1 MDTWSFI
8 FSDFIIAKTFFKATF
23 GRHGEFQK
31 RKKKLGKKGI
41 CREIHCNPSGK
52 NSVQLEFW
60 LEFSSSSSITNSL
73 YRPQLHL
80 THQPWSEDWAG
91 SIDCITKI
99 RKTEQYVTCPKLSQ
113 CWTIC
118 NINLW
123 SLPFRGKCS
132 SSSNNQGELERW
144 LSQTSSPGFCWHQD
158 TCDAQTIC
166 RPSTH
171 TRKIKST
178 GCSCREPG
186 FRSQH
191 PQCSS
196 QWSVAPEFQG
206 IHWPLLALWASG
218 IHIMHI
224 INTCR
229 PNTHTHKIN
238 INFKKKMNRLSFHT
252 NGLITILKRALSV
265 I

>member
-1 MDTWSFI
+1 MWHAQSYLSAEPSATS
-8 FSDFIIAKTFFKATF
+8 TF
-23 GRHGEFQK
+23 GHCHSEENVVVQATTKGSWRDDSAI
-31 RKKKLGKKGI
+31 KKA
-41 CREIHCNPSGK
+41 
-52 NSVQLEFW
+52 
-60 LEFSSSSSITNSL
+60 
-73 YRPQLHL
+73 LHL
-80 THQPWSEDWAG
+80 
-91 SIDCITKI
+91 
-99 RKTEQYVTCPKLSQ
+99 
-113 CWTIC
+113 
-118 NINLW
+118 
-123 SLPFRGKCS
+123 
-132 SSSNNQGELERW
+132 
-144 LSQTSSPGFCWHQD
+144 TSSPGFCWHQD